1 MFNLILFGPPGS
13 GKGTQATEI
22 ESKYGLNHISTG
34 ELFRY
39 ELKNDTDIGK
49 EIKNYLDNGQLVPD
63 EITIGMLKK
72 KILSFTNPNGF
83 LLDGF
88 PRNINQAASL
98 DQLFVEL
105 NSEVN
110 LLVSLD
116 IGEDEIIKRI
126 LNRGKTSGRSD
137 DNDVNI
143 IKSRFKVYQDV
154 TQPVFDYYKKEGKS
168 KAIDGVGTIDQIFN
182 RICCVIDEIKK

>member
-39 ELKNDTDIGK
+39 ELKNETETGK
-49 EIKNYLDNGQLVPD
+49 EIKKYLDKGQLVPD
-63 EITIGMLKK
+63 EITIEMLKR
-72 KILSFTNPNGF
+72 KILSYDNPNGF

-88 PRNINQAASL
+88 PRNKNQAGYL
-98 DQLFVEL
+98 DKLFEEL
-105 NSEVN
+105 NAEVN
-110 LLVSLD
+110 LLISLD
-116 IGEDEIIKRI
+116 VEEDEIIKRI

-137 DNDVNI
+137 DNDIAI
-143 IKSRFKVYQDV
+143 IKDRFKVYLDV
-154 TQPVFDYYKKEGKS
+154 TEPVFDYYDKSGKS
-168 KAIDGVGTIDQIFN
+168 TAVDGLGSIDQIFN
-182 RICCVIDEIKK
+182 RVCCVIDEVNK